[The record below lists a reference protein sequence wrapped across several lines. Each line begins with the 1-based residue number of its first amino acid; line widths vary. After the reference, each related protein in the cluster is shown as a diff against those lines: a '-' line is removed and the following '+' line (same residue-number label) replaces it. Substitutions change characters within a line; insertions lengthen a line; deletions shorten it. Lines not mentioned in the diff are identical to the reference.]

1 MSEDII
7 NKFDELI
14 RTLSLGK
21 PTLWTTRHIAA
32 YLALGESTV
41 MQKITCAPDFHK
53 PLNVTGE
60 AKGRRWKPDEV
71 QAWADKRREVL
82 PRSRKAA

>member
-1 MSEDII
+1 MTEELIT
-7 NKFDELI
+7 KLDELVSAI
-14 RTLSLGK
+14 GLGK
-21 PTLWTTRHIAA
+21 PALWTTRHIAA

-41 MQKITCAPDFHK
+41 MQKITCAPDFPK

-71 QAWADKRREVL
+71 QAWADKRRETM
-82 PRSRKAA
+82 PRARRAA